1 MSFIYLTILSIFLL
15 YMAFKCSLRFEF
27 YDLPDAIKIHTK
39 KVPNIGGLAL
49 IPYVLFMLYF
59 YDYSSEISAT
69 MNLFL
74 VVIVIGFIDDIKNIK
89 PQIKL
94 LSLFIPIYIFAK
106 NVSIVNTLGL
116 YNGYE
121 ITLGPLGLIF
131 TILCIFL
138 LINAYNYIDGLD
150 GLLAINT
157 IITLLTFFILII
169 SEKNFF
175 FPLLIFLTIYFLFN
189 INFLGIFPKQFLGN
203 SGSLAI
209 GFLISALLIIYTQS
223 EKLLHP
229 SIIIWT
235 VAFVVYEFLAI
246 NIIRIKQGKNIFKRD
261 LNFIFNILDKKY
273 SSIKSLVICS
283 TLHLFF
289 CSMSILINFYDAYF
303 LSIILFIV
311 FFLMYIAFRFKQ
323 IYSI

>member
-15 YMAFKCSLRFEF
+15 YITFKCSLKFEF

-49 IPYVLFMLYF
+49 IPYVFFMLYF
-59 YDYSSEISAT
+59 YDYSPEISAT

-94 LSLFIPIYIFAK
+94 LALFIPIYIFAK
-106 NVSIVNTLGL
+106 DVGVVNTLGL
-116 YNGYE
+116 YDGYE
-121 ITLGPLGLIF
+121 ITLGPVGLIF

-150 GLLAINT
+150 GLLAINI
-157 IITLLTFFILII
+157 IITLLTLFILII
-169 SEKNFF
+169 SEKNIF
-175 FPLLIFLTIYFLFN
+175 FPLIIFLAVYFLFN

-209 GFLISALLIIYTQS
+209 GFLISAFLIIYTQS
-223 EKLLHP
+223 ENLLHP

-235 VAFVVYEFLAI
+235 VAFVVYEFLTI
-246 NIIRIKQGKNIFKRD
+246 NLIRITQKKNIFKRD
-261 LNFIFNILDKKY
+261 LNFIFNLLDKKFT
-273 SSIKSLVICS
+273 SKKSLIICS
-283 TLHLFF
+283 IIHLFF
-289 CSMSILINFYDAYF
+289 CFISIVINFYDAYS
-303 LSIILFIV
+303 LSLIMFVIIFFVYLF
-311 FFLMYIAFRFKQ
+311 FRFKQ
-323 IYSI
+323 TLT